1 MMQHRLI
8 YLAIGSALLFVCSGI
23 FKAQI
28 HRVFFPYA
36 DLVFAILT
44 LVGIGVPFAAL
55 TLFRVRENP
64 RLLDQLFNLH
74 IAKRKAKKRYAR
86 RLNEVTRKTVVNR
99 VREKRHPYIG
109 EIHRKQRRRKLNSPP
124 KKRKRDNSNDFAYPD
139 DIRKVIVEKYWEAR
153 RKGEVENRD
162 AWARRY
168 NITGHTL
175 HNYETW
181 YLAEKNENN
190 NPH

>member
-1 MMQHRLI
+1 MRHRLI
-8 YLAIGSALLFVCSGI
+8 YLATGSAVLFFCTGI
-23 FKAQI
+23 FKVQI
-28 HRVFFPYA
+28 QRVFSSYA

-44 LVGIGVPFAAL
+44 IIGIGVPFAAL

-64 RLLDQLFNLH
+64 RVLDQLFELH
-74 IAKRKAKKRYAR
+74 INKRKAKKRYAR
-86 RLNEVTRKTVVNR
+86 RLVGERRKTEVKR
-99 VREKRHPYIG
+99 GREKRHPYFS
-109 EIHRKQRRRKLNSPP
+109 EIHSKQRARKLNSFPQ
-124 KKRKRDNSNDFAYPD
+124 KRKRDNSNDFAYPD

-175 HNYETW
+175 RNYESW
-181 YLAEKNENN
+181 YLAEKNENKK
-190 NPH
+190 PP